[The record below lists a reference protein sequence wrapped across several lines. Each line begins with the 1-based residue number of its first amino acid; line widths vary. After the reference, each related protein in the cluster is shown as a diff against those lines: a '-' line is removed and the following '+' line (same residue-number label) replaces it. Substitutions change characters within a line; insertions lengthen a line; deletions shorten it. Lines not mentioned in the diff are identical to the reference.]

1 MKAASIGL
9 ILVTFG
15 ALFFI
20 TNGCAPN
27 SAPNSPPSE
36 VGVEALSGKTVRL
49 GNYFCTIT

>member
-20 TNGCAPN
+20 TNGEPD
-27 SAPNSPPSE
+27 SPPSE
-36 VGVEALSGKTVRL
+36 VGVELLIGKKVRI
-49 GNYFCTIT
+49 GNYFCTITYK